1 MADEVHPE
9 RHPPSADAVEKSVAR
24 GRDDQAPDA
33 RRRLEPR
40 VVPVEE
46 ESHVSELYRLAAVQ
60 FAERSCA
67 AREVAETW
75 DAREPLGK
83 RRLKLEEAQQPPEA
97 APRAA
102 LPDARAEALLAPMGP
117 VATMP
122 PEQ

>member
-24 GRDDQAPDA
+24 ERDDQAPDA
-33 RRRLEPR
+33 RRQLEPR

-46 ESHVSELYRLAAVQ
+46 ESHVSELCRLAAVQ

-67 AREVAETW
+67 ALEVAERR
-75 DAREPLGK
+75 DAQAPLWK
-83 RRLKLEEAQQPPEA
+83 RWLKLEEAQRPPES

-102 LPDARAEALLAPMGP
+102 LPDERAEPQLPPMGQ

>member
-1 MADEVHPE
+1 MADEVHLE
-9 RHPPSADAVEKSVAR
+9 RHPPSGDGAEKSVAR
-24 GRDDQAPDA
+24 GRDDLAPDA
-33 RRRLEPR
+33 RRRLEPQ

-46 ESHVSELYRLAAVQ
+46 ESHGSELYRLAAVQ

-67 AREVAETW
+67 ALGVAERR

-83 RRLKLEEAQQPPEA
+83 RWLKLQEAQRPPDSV
-97 APRAA
+97 PLAA
-102 LPDARAEALLAPMGP
+102 LLDARAAPQLAPMGP